1 MISLTLDQRLHV
13 VIVVFGSIYLWFLLM
28 NTSTLSFHEL
38 YTIGG
43 VETSILERHG
53 FVSFLNWMESSM
65 LAITDIKKLFNT
77 QEILLKI
84 ILEHMDLIMKKKIF
98 LKLSKVGLQCG
109 LLLFLYKVK
118 GINKKIVI
126 PTMSLSIL
134 TLICWKMTQSCMRDI
149 ITITDHM
156 DISSN
161 TSILEYRLQFL
172 YTLFLLRWGAI
183 VCIHLIFARGY
194 QVYFC
199 PWPERWIQIPRYL
212 GSKNLMISTL
222 YFGTAIMSLIALVAP
237 NLRCLTEAASQIE
250 SLALGASVIHYIGRL
265 SNSQDEETVDPALLK
280 KKNE

>member
-84 ILEHMDLIMKKKIF
+84 ILEHMDLIMQKKIF